1 MKKFAGLFIGFIN
14 GLLGSGGGMVA
25 VPLLERDGLD
35 TKKAHA
41 SSIAVILPLSAIS
54 AALYLWHGDV
64 AISDILP
71 YIPGGLVG
79 SFIGTKL
86 ITKISPIL
94 LKRIFGAFAIWAGV
108 RMFL

>member
-1 MKKFAGLFIGFIN
+1 MKKLAGIFVGFIN

-25 VPLLERDGLD
+25 VPMLEHDGLE

-41 SSIAVILPLSAIS
+41 SAIAVILPISAIS
-54 AALYLWHGDV
+54 AGLYLWRGDV
-64 AISDILP
+64 TVFDVLP

-86 ITKISPIL
+86 INKISPSL
-94 LKRIFGAFAIWAGV
+94 LKKTFGILAIWAGV
-108 RMFL
+108 KMFL